1 MERLKVLSAALAL
14 REFTVDEV
22 ATLSGVKPKTVRSVL
37 GRNLDV
43 VQRLESTS
51 QGLRGRPSRRW
62 AVIDSDAA
70 RDLSAELRGLTA
82 DIETHA
88 PPSFGQT
95 DADRRDVAVTV
106 AENALADIV
115 DEHDPSLQHEIAAT
129 ARTALMMADDEPVD
143 AGADDQQ
150 PPLHWWYDDD
160 SSEAVRARA
169 IDALATLT
177 SAGRSG
183 GITEGQLATT
193 ARAVAD
199 AMAIDRSGGD
209 AKYFAP
215 FAHLLAS
222 RDTFAPLLTFTAPDE
237 EAPTTLIGSR
247 WKTLSP
253 SSKNMPF
260 ALVTQR
266 WAEPLAAVSAAMP
279 VVFVTHHPSSGA
291 LVAALLEQTRATSR
305 PAIVMSGASARELT
319 RESARAGAS
328 FVPIN
333 CRRPTRSDRALAI
346 EAVTAAIDRFT
357 APASSADVLLMHHT
371 PGERSGG
378 ADVLAATRHR
388 LAVRDRSVALTG
400 LSGNAFRDLADLF
413 AIYGSAPTTAPAELA
428 VSTGAVAV
436 SHDKVVVVHVTKGY
450 RPPVRDIKG
459 EHGAG
464 KVVGVSLSYGGE
476 AKTLIV
482 PTPAHRDDRRPAVM
496 DVAEGDSIIY
506 DKYGGTEIRYSG
518 EEYLILSARDVIEV
532 VKDK

>member
-62 AVIDSDAA
+62 ALIDSDAA

-88 PPSFGQT
+88 PLAFTRT
-95 DADRRDVAVTV
+95 DADRRDVAITV

-169 IDALATLT
+169 IDALATLA

-199 AMAIDRSGGD
+199 AMAIDRSRGD
-209 AKYFAP
+209 ATYFAP

-260 ALVTQR
+260 ALVTQW

-291 LVAALLEQTRATSR
+291 LVVALLEQTRATSR

-319 RESARAGAS
+319 RQSARAGAS

-357 APASSADVLLMHHT
+357 APTSFADVLHT
-371 PGERSGG
+371 PGEHIGG
-378 ADVLAATRHR
+378 VDALVAPRHR
-388 LAVRDRSVALTG
+388 LALHGQSVTLTG
-400 LSGNAFRDLADLF
+400 LSGNAFRDIADLF
-413 AIYGSAPTTAPAELA
+413 AIYGSTPTTIPTELPVSKGAP
-428 VSTGAVAV
+428 V

-450 RPPVRDIKG
+450 RPPVRGLKG

-476 AKTLIV
+476 VKTLVV
-482 PTPAHRDDRRPAVM
+482 PTPARRDDRRPAVM